1 MITRTLQLAV
11 TAAVALTVLAACSDQ
26 AATPTSKTDKPSVAE
41 KGETTLAGR
50 TEAGAKSAKSSSLP
64 TTQAPELK
72 FSEAD
77 IARHKEAAHAAALRA
92 IEVERAKQAARAST
106 DKR

>member
-1 MITRTLQLAV
+1 MITQTIRLAV
-11 TAAVALTVLAACSDQ
+11 VSSIALAALTACSEPATDTPLMPVKDSP
-26 AATPTSKTDKPSVAE
+26 AAKADDSKANESEALA
-41 KGETTLAGR
+41 KGTKFNA
-50 TEAGAKSAKSSSLP
+50 LP

-92 IEVERAKQAARAST
+92 LEVERAKQAAKAGEKAR
-106 DKR
+106 